1 MKKKKILSMLLAGT
15 ALCASMLF
23 GGCGTSGSDSASS
36 GNDGKVVIYSNADDE
51 AVDAMKKALD
61 NNGFRRC
68 STSST
73 ERIPTQRQTLS
84 SVLMRRTRNM
94 SWHSIGMD

>member
-1 MKKKKILSMLLAGT
+1 MNKKKILSMLLAGT
-15 ALCASMLF
+15 ALCASMLL

-61 NNGFRRC
+61 NNGFKDKYMFQTFG
-68 STSST
+68 TS
-73 ERIPTQRQTLS
+73 ELGGK
-84 SVLMRRTRNM
+84 LMVEGKN
-94 SWHSIGMD
+94 IEADVV

>member
-36 GNDGKVVIYSNADDE
+36 GNDGKVVIYS
-51 AVDAMKKALD
+51 KICISK
-61 NNGFRRC
+61 RR
-68 STSST
+68 
-73 ERIPTQRQTLS
+73 
-84 SVLMRRTRNM
+84 
-94 SWHSIGMD
+94 

>member
-61 NNGFRRC
+61 NNVMVLKINIC
-68 STSST
+68 S
-73 ERIPTQRQTLS
+73 RLL
-84 SVLMRRTRNM
+84 VLLNLAVN
-94 SWHSIGMD
+94 